1 MSGEVRRDGVDGT
14 ADTAVTVRYW
24 AALRAAAGGSDDS
37 VAAGTLAEVLDAVR
51 ARHAEQPRF
60 GQVLGICSV
69 LVDEQ
74 PVTGDHASVE
84 VAAGAVVDLLP
95 PFAGG

>member
-1 MSGEVRRDGVDGT
+1 MSGQVGRDGVDET
-14 ADTAVTVRYW
+14 ADAAVTVRYW
-24 AALRAAAGGSDDS
+24 AALRAAADASADS

-51 ARHAEQPRF
+51 TRHADRPRF

-74 PVTGDHASVE
+74 PVSGDHASVE